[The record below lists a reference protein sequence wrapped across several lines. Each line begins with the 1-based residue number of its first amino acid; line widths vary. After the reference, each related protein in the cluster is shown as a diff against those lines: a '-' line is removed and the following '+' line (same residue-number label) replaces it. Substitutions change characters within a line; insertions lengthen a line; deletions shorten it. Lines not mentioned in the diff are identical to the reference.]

1 VSADRALF
9 DESRESI
16 LARKYEA
23 STERSLFRTLR
34 EFREVEAAALK
45 EEEVAD
51 LIEVNRDT
59 KETCED
65 LGSSL
70 PGAGASSPATPPTDP
85 PAASLA
91 ISEPPGG
98 PMRRDSGHRRGRQGP
113 G

>member
-34 EFREVEAAALK
+34 EFREVEAAAPK
-45 EEEVAD
+45 EEAAAD
-51 LIEVNRDT
+51 PVEGNPCP
-59 KETCED
+59 KEISAE

-70 PGAGASSPATPPTDP
+70 PESVGAVAENPPSDP
-85 PAASLA
+85 PPVRRA
-91 ISEPPGG
+91 IPGRPEGPSGRDPGVGREPMG
-98 PMRRDSGHRRGRQGP
+98 PR
-113 G
+113 